1 MKNLHLY
8 VSVSLK
14 HDKLTLKNEFLFS
27 NHVAK
32 RGRRFKFMFIF
43 CHEYFVL
50 LFKLSLVFVVQKV
63 LLQSVCKRIVKL

>member
-1 MKNLHLY
+1 MI
-8 VSVSLK
+8 SFSLK
-14 HDKLTLKNEFLFS
+14 HDKLTLKNEFS
-27 NHVAK
+27 ESKHVAK

-43 CHEYFVL
+43 CYEYFVL